1 MAECIILQNDL
12 EEMKLT
18 LRDMLTD
25 NKCRHR
31 DQLVALANAV
41 TAIDMLQR
49 TMDDLEDTGI
59 TAVLT

>member
-1 MAECIILQNDL
+1 MVECIVLQNDL

-49 TMDDLEDTGI
+49 TMEDLENEGI
-59 TAVLT
+59 TAILT